1 MARFARDIIG
11 CMNDLTKKLEV
22 SLGPD
27 TGMYF
32 KQSNRLDNCGRLIL
46 HILVSRLIGDLS
58 LRVGLHS
65 GPVTAGVSELGSM
78 SAYIPCK
85 NKVSPSP
92 SAPFRYYEVKN
103 LDSNCSETQ

>member
-32 KQSNRLDNCGRLIL
+32 KLLNRLDYFRDLFL

-65 GPVTAGVSELGSM
+65 GPVTAGVSNRASMTGHISCETKAHPLFLILLGTT
-78 SAYIPCK
+78 
-85 NKVSPSP
+85 
-92 SAPFRYYEVKN
+92 R
-103 LDSNCSETQ
+103 